1 MGHILINT
9 IVQSYRILTDHYAGH
24 YAMSS
29 AAEMKQLQPYGANV
43 PVIPNKISFWQRRN
57 ILNSMSEEKHLS
69 SYTQI
74 NLTVKV

>member
-1 MGHILINT
+1 
-9 IVQSYRILTDHYAGH
+9 
-24 YAMSS
+24 MSS
-29 AAEMKQLQPYGANV
+29 AAEMKQLRPYGANV

>member
-9 IVQSYRILTDHYAGH
+9 IVQSYRILTDHYA
-24 YAMSS
+24 MSS
-29 AAEMKQLQPYGANV
+29 AAEMKQLQPNSANV

-57 ILNSMSEEKHLS
+57 ILNSMFEEKHLS

>member
-1 MGHILINT
+1 MGHILTNT
-9 IVQSYRILTDHYAGH
+9 IVQSYRILTDHYA
-24 YAMSS
+24 MSS
-29 AAEMKQLQPYGANV
+29 AAEIKQLQPYGANV